1 MKALLHEKEDESK
14 ATCIIVFFSTES
26 DSAVVS
32 PSLYGAKSLYFSF
45 HFEVMKSM
53 LPANFYCSSTRKMEK
68 GLGKLVKI

>member
-1 MKALLHEKEDESK
+1 VQNSSS
-14 ATCIIVFFSTES
+14 CRIVFFSTES

-45 HFEVMKSM
+45 HFEVMNSM
-53 LPANFYCSSTRKMEK
+53 LPANFYCSSMRKMEK